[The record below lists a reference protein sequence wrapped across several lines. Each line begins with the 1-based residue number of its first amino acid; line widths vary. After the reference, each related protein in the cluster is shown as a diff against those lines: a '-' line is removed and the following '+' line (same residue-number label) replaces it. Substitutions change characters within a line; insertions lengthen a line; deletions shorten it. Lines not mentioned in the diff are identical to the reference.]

1 MSSFFSLLLLLFFFF
16 FFFFFFLFFFSS
28 TRERSKPTTDAHC
41 EPAPLRF
48 LSSSSLPPFLLFPLS
63 RGLFGRERS
72 SGRPRRE
79 REGEREK
86 RRNSTSWPKLFS
98 EIRRF
103 FRASSEMIFARI
115 NPYGRHGNR
124 SASALSTPDV
134 QSLGSRPPESS
145 NGRGGLL
152 PRLQLR
158 VSANAFLPFFFP
170 ESLYTRPYLSTSL
183 LPSSTCLYEI
193 PHFHLLLRWKQMYSR
208 ISSFTKRVRVP
219 SSSFC
224 FSSLNSM

>member
-1 MSSFFSLLLLLFFFF
+1 MNRPPFGFSL
-16 FFFFFFLFFFSS
+16 
-28 TRERSKPTTDAHC
+28 P
-41 EPAPLRF
+41 PLP
-48 LSSSSLPPFLLFPLS
+48 LPPFLPLS

-72 SGRPRRE
+72 TGRPRRE

-86 RRNSTSWPKLFS
+86 RRNPTSWPKLFS

-170 ESLYTRPYLSTSL
+170 ESLYTRPYLST
-183 LPSSTCLYEI
+183 CLYEI
-193 PHFHLLLRWKQMYSR
+193 RWKQMYSR
-208 ISSFTKRVRVP
+208 ISSFTKRFFRVP
-219 SSSFC
+219 LLLLSV
-224 FSSLNSM
+224 SLPGINSM